1 MTSTALKS
9 QVIVQFIHYLMEQS
23 KQPKKATPEQNANV
37 AKQIS
42 NIVIDRIIDEEV
54 EKHLNAPE
62 VRLKLEMMAVYRQ
75 LSENT
80 IYTKD
85 ASKNVLNE
93 LSKLTD
99 LVSLYKSRLEQV
111 ERDNKDLEGKLNLL
125 AGQYKVHAE
134 RLNTYQI
141 RIEQAERGGFFGEK
155 RQDLEGKLNIL
166 AGQYKAHA
174 ERINKLEKLK

>member
-1 MTSTALKS
+1 
-9 QVIVQFIHYLMEQS
+9 MEQS
-23 KQPKKATPEQNANV
+23 KQPRKATPEQNANV

-99 LVSLYKSRLEQV
+99 LVSLYKSRL
-111 ERDNKDLEGKLNLL
+111 LEN
-125 AGQYKVHAE
+125 E
-134 RLNTYQI
+134 TRLNAMQL
-141 RIEQAERGGFFGEK
+141 RIESLERK
-155 RQDLEGKLNIL
+155 
-166 AGQYKAHA
+166 
-174 ERINKLEKLK
+174 EKLR

>member
-1 MTSTALKS
+1 
-9 QVIVQFIHYLMEQS
+9 MEQS
-23 KQPKKATPEQNANV
+23 NEPKKAPPEQKAND

-42 NIVIDRIIDEEV
+42 DIVIDRIIDEEV

-99 LVSLYKSRLEQV
+99 LVSLYKSRL
-111 ERDNKDLEGKLNLL
+111 LEN
-125 AGQYKVHAE
+125 E
-134 RLNTYQI
+134 TRLNAMQL
-141 RIEQAERGGFFGEK
+141 RIESLERK
-155 RQDLEGKLNIL
+155 
-166 AGQYKAHA
+166 
-174 ERINKLEKLK
+174 EKLR

>member
-1 MTSTALKS
+1 MGYDHPTLMS

-42 NIVIDRIIDEEV
+42 DIVIDRIIDEEV

-85 ASKNVLNE
+85 TSKNVLDE
-93 LSKLTD
+93 LVKLTD
-99 LVSLYKSRLEQV
+99 LVLLYKSRLEKLERSQEQV
-111 ERDNKDLEGKLNLL
+111 IIDSSTVDKTIK
-125 AGQYKVHAE
+125 
-134 RLNTYQI
+134 
-141 RIEQAERGGFFGEK
+141 
-155 RQDLEGKLNIL
+155 DLEGKLNIL
-166 AGQYKAHA
+166 AGQYKGHA

>member
-1 MTSTALKS
+1 
-9 QVIVQFIHYLMEQS
+9 MEQS
-23 KQPKKATPEQNANV
+23 KEPKKATPEQNANV

-42 NIVIDRIIDEEV
+42 DIVVDRIIEEEV

-85 ASKNVLNE
+85 TSKNVLNE
-93 LSKLTD
+93 LVKLTD

-111 ERDNKDLEGKLNLL
+111 EKDNKNLVEEHNKIYTD
-125 AGQYKVHAE
+125 YKMLAE
-134 RLNTYQI
+134 RV
-141 RIEQAERGGFFGEK
+141 
-155 RQDLEGKLNIL
+155 
-166 AGQYKAHA
+166 
-174 ERINKLEKLK
+174 NKLEKLK

>member
-1 MTSTALKS
+1 
-9 QVIVQFIHYLMEQS
+9 MEQS

-37 AKQIS
+37 AEQVKR
-42 NIVIDRIIDEEV
+42 IVVDRILEEKV
-54 EKHLNAPE
+54 QEKLQSPE
-62 VRLKLEMMAVYRQ
+62 NQLRIEMMAVYKQ
-75 LSENT
+75 LTDNT
-80 IYTKD
+80 VYTKD
-85 ASKNVLNE
+85 TSKQVIDE
-93 LSKLTD
+93 LRKVVD
-99 LVSLYKSRLEQV
+99 LVSQYRSRLEQV

>member
-1 MTSTALKS
+1 
-9 QVIVQFIHYLMEQS
+9 MEQS

-42 NIVIDRIIDEEV
+42 DIVIDRIIDEEV

-99 LVSLYKSRLEQV
+99 LVSLYKSRL
-111 ERDNKDLEGKLNLL
+111 LEN
-125 AGQYKVHAE
+125 E
-134 RLNTYQI
+134 TRLNAMQL
-141 RIEQAERGGFFGEK
+141 RIESLERK
-155 RQDLEGKLNIL
+155 
-166 AGQYKAHA
+166 
-174 ERINKLEKLK
+174 EKLR